1 MVVLLLG
8 LTAAI
13 PAQKPQYQ
21 QPKEED
27 QQLTTKTVYTFNPLQ
42 AEKEFKVGEF
52 YYRKQAWRGAVGRYQ
67 AAVKWNPGYAKAFWK
82 LGLAEQKLA
91 AEESRQPEQRQMLEA
106 ARQAFE
112 KYLKLSPRG
121 KKAKKARKQL
131 ARLGRPESPP
141 SVAPSTRPR

>member
-1 MVVLLLG
+1 
-8 LTAAI
+8 
-13 PAQKPQYQ
+13 
-21 QPKEED
+21 
-27 QQLTTKTVYTFNPLQ
+27 
-42 AEKEFKVGEF
+42 
-52 YYRKQAWRGAVGRYQ
+52 VGRYQ
-67 AAVKWNPGYAKAFWK
+67 AAVKWNPGYAEAFWK

-91 AEESRQPEQRQMLEA
+91 AEESSQPEQRRMLEA

-141 SVAPSTRPR
+141 SVTPPTRPR